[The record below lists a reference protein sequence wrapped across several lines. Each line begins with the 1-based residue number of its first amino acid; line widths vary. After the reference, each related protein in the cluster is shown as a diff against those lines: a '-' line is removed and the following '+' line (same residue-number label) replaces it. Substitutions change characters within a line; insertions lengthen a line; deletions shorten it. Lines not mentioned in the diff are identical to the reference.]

1 MSVIRQA
8 VAIALLVTPAF
19 SAQSYDVL
27 VSVTGNLIGNTCTV
41 AVDSLT
47 QDVPLGTVGLKQF
60 TTAAGVSQV
69 KTPFTLT
76 LEACG
81 PLFTGV
87 KIRFSGAPDAD
98 NPQLIKVADGGAK
111 GVGVELLDNT
121 SAAVPLDKPTSVYGT
136 PGDTGVHMTF
146 YARLAA
152 TGAPLSAG
160 DVSAVATW
168 TTEYQ

>member
-1 MSVIRQA
+1 MSVIRRA
-8 VAIALLVTPAF
+8 MAIALLAAPAF
-19 SAQSYDVL
+19 NAKSYDVL

-41 AVDSLT
+41 AADSLT
-47 QDVPLGTVGLKQF
+47 QNVPLGTVGLKQF

-81 PLFTGV
+81 PLFSGV
-87 KIRFSGAPDAD
+87 KIRFSGTPDAD
-98 NPQLIKVADGGAK
+98 NPQLIKTADGGAK
-111 GVGVELLDNT
+111 GVGVELLDINNT
-121 SAAVPLDKPTSVYGT
+121 SVSLDKPTDTYGT
-136 PGDTGVHMTF
+136 TGDKDVHMTF